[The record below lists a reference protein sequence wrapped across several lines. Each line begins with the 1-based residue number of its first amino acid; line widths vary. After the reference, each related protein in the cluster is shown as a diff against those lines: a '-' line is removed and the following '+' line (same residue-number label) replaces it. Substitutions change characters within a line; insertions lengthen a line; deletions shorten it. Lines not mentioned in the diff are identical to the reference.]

1 MAKLTIKDILA
12 FEVLDSR
19 GSPTIAAEV
28 ILSDKNSSIAYVPS
42 GASTGKHEALEFRDR
57 DKSRYNGRGVSK
69 AINFIKNELKESII
83 GLQEKKI
90 GKNIKDIL

>member
-28 ILSDKNSSIAYVPS
+28 ILSDNNSSIAYVPS
-42 GASTGKHEALEFRDR
+42 GASTGKHEALEFRDG
-57 DKSRYNGRGVSK
+57 DKSRYHGRGVHWFRS
-69 AINFIKNELKESII
+69 FRPE
-83 GLQEKKI
+83 GYRY
-90 GKNIKDIL
+90 